1 MWRKSAASRRCCYF
15 TQSGGGER
23 RAENGE
29 EYCVFSIRII
39 SLLSSL
45 SPAAGSTS
53 SVRPFLRP
61 HPQTPL
67 ISFQDRS
74 MTFCYAPQV
83 RAEPS
88 GRPSVLSPFPPR
100 SGGSS
105 GGFCGQ
111 TVIRARS
118 RPRPV
123 DHLVRQVKC
132 LTSEPP
138 PLSSL
143 RSHPMSRAEPV
154 FSRNTYWV

>member
-15 TQSGGGER
+15 TQSGGER
-23 RAENGE
+23 RTER
-29 EYCVFSIRII
+29 SIVCFQFV
-39 SLLSSL
+39 LSHSSPLSL
-45 SPAAGSTS
+45 SRAAGSTS

-118 RPRPV
+118 RPRRPV